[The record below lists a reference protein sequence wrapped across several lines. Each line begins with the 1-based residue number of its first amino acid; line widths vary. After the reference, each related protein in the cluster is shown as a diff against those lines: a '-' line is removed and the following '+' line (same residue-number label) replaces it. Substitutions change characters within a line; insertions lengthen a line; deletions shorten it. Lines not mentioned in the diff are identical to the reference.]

1 MPGSE
6 LEAGRIFVDLI
17 PRLQQGFGGAV
28 EKELDGP
35 MARIKSKAAG
45 IGKVMAVGLGA
56 GLVGGGALLLGA
68 AHTLDGAYDS
78 IRTGTGKIGV
88 ELESLKGSFRNVAR
102 DVPNDMEEVAGAL
115 AEVSKRTGQT
125 GGDLEGITKQL
136 LTLSR
141 LEGSDVKTNI
151 ASATRL
157 FGDWSIATKDQA
169 GSLDY
174 LYKVSQAT
182 GVGVAQLSDGL
193 VKYGAPLRQ
202 LGFGFEESA
211 ALMGKFE
218 KEGVNTGLVMGSLR
232 VALGKMAKEGEAPVE
247 TLDRVVNQI
256 KNAGSAGEANALAL
270 EVFGARAGPDMA
282 AAIREGRFEVGS
294 LMTDLSASGETIM
307 GAAAET
313 DDFAEK
319 FAKLKNRA
327 ILAAEPLAGKL
338 FDAINGVAD
347 AAAPV
352 VGWIGERIPRAF
364 DLAVAAVTPLVQ
376 GARQVFD
383 VLARGDFT
391 GGGPFEEDS
400 PIIAGLFRARELV
413 ISFAGWLREKIP
425 AALAAAKA
433 AVAPVVSTLRD
444 FVAANPGPVLAG
456 IAAVV
461 AAVVVPAF
469 LAWAIGAG
477 AAALSTLLAVAP
489 VLLLVAAIA
498 LVAGGLVY
506 AYQHSE
512 KFREIVDGVVAWLQG
527 TALPAVQSFAG
538 YVADAFAS
546 LVGWVRTHWGEI
558 QEAIGHVVEVVKGI
572 VRGGL
577 AVLARLWSEWGDE
590 VLSHL
595 RNVWTLIRSTVE
607 NGIRLV
613 RGVIEFV
620 LALVNGDWS
629 KAWGALK
636 EIVGA
641 IFGQIADVARFGL
654 GTVKNVITGILG
666 GLKLAWETVWGG
678 LKSFVSTLWHGMG
691 DGLKAVLN
699 GILSSIEGALNRAI
713 DLLNDALDAI
723 DKAAGPWV
731 NFGEI
736 PHVSFPRLARGGTAS
751 KTGLAIVGDGGNGS
765 GAELLAMPRGAS
777 VVPLAV
783 GRMIAEAALAG
794 SAGRRD
800 GAGVVFEEG
809 AVKVDARG
817 VQADQVGDLAS
828 RVIGYRVARRIRPS
842 RK

>member
-35 MARIKSKAAG
+35 MSRIKSKAAG

-247 TLDRVVNQI
+247 TLDRVVKQI

-282 AAIREGRFEVGS
+282 AAIREGRFEVGD
-294 LMTDLSASGETIM
+294 LMADLKAGKTTIM
-307 GAAAET
+307 GTADET

-338 FDAINGVAD
+338 FDAINGLAD
-347 AAAPV
+347 AAEPV

-364 DLAVAAVTPLVQ
+364 DAAVRAVSPLVA
-376 GARQVFD
+376 GAQQV
-383 VLARGDFT
+383 LGILLRRDFT
-391 GGGPFEEDS
+391 GGPFAEDS
-400 PIIAGLFRARELV
+400 GFVDGVSRARDLV
-413 ISFAGWLREKIP
+413 VSLVGWLREKVP
-425 AALAAAKA
+425 AALSSAKA
-433 AVAPVVSTLRD
+433 AVAPVVSALRD
-444 FVAANPGPVLAG
+444 FVAANPTPVLAG

-777 VVPLAV
+777 VVPLEV
-783 GRMIAEAALAG
+783 GRMIAEAALSGAG
-794 SAGRRD
+794 AGRG
-800 GAGVVFEEG
+800 GAGVTFEEG
-809 AVKVDARG
+809 AVQVDARG

-828 RVIGYRVARRIRPS
+828 RVIGYRVARRIRTT

>member
-78 IRTGTGKIGV
+78 IRTGTGKIGT

-102 DVPNDMEEVAGAL
+102 DVPNDMGEVAEAV
-115 AEVSKRTGQT
+115 ADVSKRTGQT
-125 GGDLEGITKQL
+125 GADLEGITKRL

-141 LEGSDVKTNI
+141 LEGSDVKANI
-151 ASATRL
+151 ASTTRL

-174 LYKVSQAT
+174 LFKVSQAT

-247 TLDRVVNQI
+247 TLDRVVKQI

-282 AAIREGRFEVGS
+282 AAIREGRFEVGD
-294 LMTDLSASGETIM
+294 LMKDLKSSGETIM
-307 GAAAET
+307 GAAADT

-338 FDAINGVAD
+338 FDAVNGLAD
-347 AAAPV
+347 AAGPV
-352 VGWIGERIPRAF
+352 VDWIGSRVPRAF
-364 DLAVAAVTPLVQ
+364 DAAVRAVTPLVD
-376 GARQVFD
+376 GAKQV
-383 VLARGDFT
+383 LGILLRGDFT
-391 GGGPFEEDS
+391 GGPFAEDS
-400 PIIAGLFRARELV
+400 AFVDGVFRARELV
-413 ISFAGWLREKIP
+413 VSLAGWLREKVP
-425 AALAAAKA
+425 AALSAAKA
-433 AVAPVVSTLRD
+433 AVAPVVTGLRD
-444 FVAANPGPVLAG
+444 FVEANPTPVLAG
-456 IAAVV
+456 LAAIV

-469 LAWAIGAG
+469 LGWALSAG

-666 GLKLAWETVWGG
+666 ALKLAWETAWGG

-699 GILSSIEGALNRAI
+699 GILSAIEGALNRAI

-723 DKAAGPWV
+723 DKAAGPTV

-736 PHVSFPRLARGGTAS
+736 PHVSFPRLAKGGTAT

-777 VVPLAV
+777 VVPLEV
-783 GRMIAEAALAG
+783 GRMIAEAALSGAG
-794 SAGRRD
+794 AGRG
-800 GAGVVFEEG
+800 GAGVTFEEG
-809 AVKVDARG
+809 SVQVDARG

-828 RVIGYRVARRIRPS
+828 RVIGYRVGRRIRTT

>member
-35 MARIKSKAAG
+35 MSRIKSKAAG

-78 IRTGTGKIGV
+78 IRTGTGKIGT

-102 DVPNDMEEVAGAL
+102 DVPNDMGSVAEAV
-115 AEVSKRTGQT
+115 AEVSKRTGTT
-125 GGDLEGITKQL
+125 GKDLEGLTTRL

-174 LYKVSQAT
+174 LFKVSQAT

-327 ILAAEPLAGKL
+327 ILAAEPLAGKV
-338 FDAINGVAD
+338 FDAVNGLAD
-347 AAAPV
+347 AAEPV

-364 DLAVAAVTPLVQ
+364 DAAVRAVTPLVD
-376 GARQVFD
+376 GARQVIGIL
-383 VLARGDFT
+383 VSGDYT
-391 GGGPFEEDS
+391 GGPFAEDS
-400 PIIAGLFRARELV
+400 GFVSGLLRARELV
-413 ISFAGWLREKIP
+413 VSVAGWLREKVP
-425 AALAAAKA
+425 AAFAAAKS
-433 AVAPVVSTLRD
+433 AVAPVVSALRD
-444 FVAANPGPVLAG
+444 FVAANPTPVLAAL
-456 IAAVV
+456 AAIVV
-461 AAVVVPAF
+461 AVVVPAF
-469 LAWAIGAG
+469 LGWALSAG

-489 VLLLVAAIA
+489 LLLLVAAVA

-512 KFREIVDGVVAWLQG
+512 KFREIVDGVVAWLKG
-527 TALPAVQSFAG
+527 TALPAVVAFAG
-538 YVADAFAS
+538 FVGDAFAS

-558 QEAIGHVVEVVKGI
+558 REAIGHAIELVKTVVGN
-572 VRGGL
+572 GL
-577 AVLARLWSEWGDE
+577 AVLAGMWSEWGDE
-590 VLSHL
+590 ALALV
-595 RNVWTLIRSTVE
+595 RGAWTLIRSTVE
-607 NGIRLV
+607 NGVKLV

-620 LALVNGDWS
+620 LALINGDWG
-629 KAWGALK
+629 KAWDALK
-636 EIVGA
+636 GIVGT
-641 IFGQIADVARFGL
+641 ILGQIGDVAKFGL
-654 GTVKNVITGILG
+654 TVVKGIITGILG
-666 GLKLAWETVWGG
+666 ALKLAWETAWGG
-678 LKSFVSTLWHGMG
+678 LKSFVSNLWHGMG

-699 GILSSIEGALNRAI
+699 GILSAIEGALNRAI

-736 PHVSFPRLARGGTAS
+736 PHVSFPRLAKGGTAS
-751 KTGLAIVGDGGNGS
+751 RTGLAIVGDGGNGS

-777 VVPLAV
+777 VVPLEV
-783 GRMIAEAALAG
+783 GRMIAEAALTGAG
-794 SAGRRD
+794 AGRGSGVTFED
-800 GAGVVFEEG
+800 GAVR
-809 AVKVDARG
+809 VDARG

-828 RVIGYRVARRIRPS
+828 RAIGYRVGRRIRTTT